1 MISQF
6 LAPGLPEALE
16 RALARPAHG
25 DPSPAPLPPSR
36 CCFSRPAISFPEAFD
51 GPLSAVMRGN
61 IGHDSIY
68 VCDTRT
74 DVAVL

>member
-25 DPSPAPLPPSR
+25 DPSSAPLPPSR
-36 CCFSRPAISFPEAFD
+36 CCFPRPARCFEHLTDCFPQ
-51 GPLSAVMRGN
+51 L
-61 IGHDSIY
+61 
-68 VCDTRT
+68 
-74 DVAVL
+74 